1 MNTQIKNILDIV
13 EDIKYDISDNSYKT
27 ILDNLMV
34 LNNKK
39 GTCNNKFLL
48 NKIKLYDDVIYF
60 IKFNYVIL
68 DPSDINFES
77 INLTCE
83 KIIYHYYL
91 YKEQTDN
98 EPFILPTKSDIKDII
113 KNNFGLKIYKKRII
127 GLK

>member
-39 GTCNNKFLL
+39 RTCNNKFLL

-60 IKFNYVIL
+60 IKFNYIIIE
-68 DPSDINFES
+68 PSDINFES
-77 INLTCE
+77 TNLTCE

-98 EPFILPTKSDIKDII
+98 EPFILPTKSDIKDVI
-113 KNNFGLKIYKKRII
+113 KNNFGLKIYKKCII

>member
-13 EDIKYDISDNSYKT
+13 EDIKYNISDNSYKT
-27 ILDNLMV
+27 ILDNLM
-34 LNNKK
+34 LLHNKK
-39 GTCNNKFLL
+39 TNCNNKFLL

-60 IKFNYVIL
+60 IKFNYVII
-68 DPSDINFES
+68 DHFDTEAID
-77 INLTCE
+77 LTCE
-83 KIIYHYYL
+83 KIIYHYYV

-98 EPFILPTKSDIKDII
+98 EPFILPSKSDIKDII